1 MISRHLKNMTRNLI
15 TTQCRQ
21 TKHLSVRMVFHSDI
35 WHARCTIQWSWM
47 THVDIGIRDNETSSC
62 YYYLFLLFPWG
73 NRVFALFFSLYFL
86 ANFFVQVLNQIQFP
100 SLFRIFFPVSILI
113 HRYCLIK
120 LCLRYLIPADIE

>member
-1 MISRHLKNMTRNLI
+1 MKQVPVII
-15 TTQCRQ
+15 TFFYC
-21 TKHLSVRMVFHSDI
+21 FHGVIESL
-35 WHARCTIQWSWM
+35 R
-47 THVDIGIRDNETSSC
+47 
-62 YYYLFLLFPWG
+62 F
-73 NRVFALFFSLYFL
+73 FFSLYFL